1 MSESAPA
8 PDFNAPVGDVPGFY
22 AEVGGGA
29 VFARIADRFYE
40 QVADDV
46 VLRPMY
52 PDDLGPAR
60 ERMRAFL
67 VQYCGGPPEYAQ
79 LRGAPRLRVRHAAF
93 RIGPVQRTAW
103 VRCMRVAVEESGLDE
118 AHRRWLWDYLRR
130 AALGLVNTGYR

>member
-1 MSESAPA
+1 
-8 PDFNAPVGDVPGFY
+8 
-22 AEVGGGA
+22 
-29 VFARIADRFYE
+29 
-40 QVADDV
+40 
-46 VLRPMY
+46 MY

-60 ERMRAFL
+60 ERLRAFL

-103 VRCMRVAVEESGLDE
+103 VRRIRVSVEESGLDE
-118 AHRRWLWDYLRR
+118 AHRRGLWDYLRR